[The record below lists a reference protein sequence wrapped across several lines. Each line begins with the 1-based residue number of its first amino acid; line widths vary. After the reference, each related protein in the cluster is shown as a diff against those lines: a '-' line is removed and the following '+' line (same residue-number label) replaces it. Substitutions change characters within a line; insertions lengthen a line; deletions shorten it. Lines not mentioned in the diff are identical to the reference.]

1 MRLSPRIINW
11 LVYVIGLQP
20 GLWTFYLGVVDQLG
34 ADPVKVLEHTLGEW
48 ALRFL
53 ILTLLITPIRDLI
66 GLNWIRYR
74 RALGLLAFYYA
85 AAHFATYL
93 ILDQSLDLAAV
104 GADIVKRPFITV
116 GMAALVIL
124 TTLAVTSNGYSIRK
138 LGPNWRRLHRLIYLA
153 AALGA
158 VHFILAVKSWPPEPL
173 VYAGI
178 IAVLLLYRL
187 LPKRRSRR
195 RVVAQPNPRG

>member
-138 LGPNWRRLHRLIYLA
+138 LGVNWRRLHRLIYLA

>member
-1 MRLSPRIINW
+1 VRLSPRIINW